1 MKKICTSI
9 CMMLVAM
16 MAMASTTFTF
26 TGDGDKTQTKDGI
39 TLAIAKAGGANDPV
53 WNVNSSQLRM
63 YANNTLTVSGNGI
76 TEIKLTWTKQ
86 GGKDYAAV
94 TCNTGSIASGGASS
108 SNTDPKTDTWTGDA
122 TQVIFTLGTGQRVV
136 VEVEVTT
143 GGTSTGGQGQG
154 QDQGQGQGQG
164 SGLVTDYTYGEPTIV
179 AASALTAELG
189 NNKNYSFIENNI
201 LVNCNLGA
209 IVRESTTSPDYFGCN
224 AGQSMTIT
232 AAKAI
237 KGIAIDGYVKKGFD
251 ASVDNGTIEFLSDS
265 DDDVEGEPVILI
277 KDINATS
284 VTISAVKQMRC
295 YVMYIYFDANPE
307 DELGEGGGEE
317 GDYNFDY
324 EPAETTTLTISFDEL
339 GYEDESEY
347 YGYAVTSLSFASDDY
362 EAELAVFTAATAGA
376 TVLPVGTYPINASY
390 AENTVQASPGGD
402 DMYDYPSYI
411 MTDFEFDSQY
421 QEWYYNTSYYLVS
434 GSLVV
439 EADPAGV
446 KMTINATTAKGSTVH
461 AVFVGAAV
469 NYGDPDTAVEEVEK
483 AEGPSAKRLVNGRV
497 LILREGKVYDVLG
510 SEVR

>member
-1 MKKICTSI
+1 MKRICTSI

-26 TGDGDKTQTKDGI
+26 SGDGDKTQTKDGI

-53 WNVNSSQLRM
+53 WNANSSQLRM

-76 TEIKLTWTKQ
+76 TEIKITWTKQ
-86 GGKDYAAV
+86 GTKDYAAL

-108 SNTDPKTDTWTGDA
+108 SKDDPKTDTWTGDA

-164 SGLVTDYTYGEPTIV
+164 QGSGLVTDYNYGEPTIV
-179 AASALTAELG
+179 AASALTAEVG

-209 IVRESTTSPDYFGCN
+209 IVRESTTSSDYFGCN

-251 ASVDNGTIEFLSDS
+251 ASVNNGTIEFLSDNE
-265 DDDVEGEPVILI
+265 DDVEGEPVILI

-284 VTISAVKQMRC
+284 VTINAVKQMRC
-295 YVMYIYFDANPE
+295 YVMYVYFDANPE
-307 DELGEGGGEE
+307 DELSEGGGEE

-324 EPAETTTLTISFDEL
+324 EPAETTTLNITFDEMN
-339 GYEDESEY
+339 YIDESEY
-347 YGYAVTSLSFASDDY
+347 YGYAVTSLSFSSEDY

-411 MTDFEFDSQY
+411 MTDFWFNTQD
-421 QEWYYNTSYYLVS
+421 QEWYYNRSYYLVS

-446 KMTINATTAKGSTVH
+446 KMTIQATTAKGSTVQ
-461 AVFVGAAV
+461 AVYIGS
-469 NYGDPDTAVEEVEK
+469 
-483 AEGPSAKRLVNGRV
+483 AEGTAIEENAECKAPSAKCLVNGIV
-497 LILREGKVYDVLG
+497 FILREGKVYDVMG
-510 SEVR
+510 REVR